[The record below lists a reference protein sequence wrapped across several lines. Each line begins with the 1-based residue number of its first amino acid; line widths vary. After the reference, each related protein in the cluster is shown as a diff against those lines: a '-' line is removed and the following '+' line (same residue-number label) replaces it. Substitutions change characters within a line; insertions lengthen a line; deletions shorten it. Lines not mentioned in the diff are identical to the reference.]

1 MRSEEVDVMAHH
13 RDKPPAAPTRPSDRM
28 IVYRSLQTGRFVAKS
43 SAAKS
48 AKTAVVETHKGK

>member
-1 MRSEEVDVMAHH
+1 MAHH